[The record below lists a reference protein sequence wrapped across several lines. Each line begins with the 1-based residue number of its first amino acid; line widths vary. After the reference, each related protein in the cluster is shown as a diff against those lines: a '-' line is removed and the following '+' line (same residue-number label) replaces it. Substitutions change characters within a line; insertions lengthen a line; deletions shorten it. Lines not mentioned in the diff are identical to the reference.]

1 MIVLDTCAL
10 IWHTLSP
17 ENDLTGNAKQAIE
30 KAHELLISSI
40 SIWEI
45 GIEQK
50 KKDLYLPITI
60 ENYVNRIKLSYQVR
74 IIAVDE
80 EIFLKALKLDW
91 NHKDPADRI
100 IVATAGKFGVPLV
113 TADKTI
119 RSYYPKAVW

>member
-10 IWHTLSP
+10 IWYTLSP
-17 ENDLTGNAKQAIE
+17 ENDLSRNAKVAIE
-30 KAHELLISSI
+30 KARELLISSI

-45 GIEQK
+45 GIKQK
-50 KKDLYLPITI
+50 KKDLYLPISVET
-60 ENYVNRIKLSYQVR
+60 YVNRLKQSYQVR

-80 EIFLKALKLDW
+80 EIFLRALKLDW